1 MDTETANQILQ
12 KKKEAQQR
20 KNELQRARRQ
30 AEGDEWRK
38 RNNELQQA
46 YRDREKAKLDEARAK
61 RDEEIKKQ
69 VKKEVKKE
77 VKKVVKKAEVKKAEV
92 KKVEVAT
99 AEEKPIVK
107 TIKNTGKMIS
117 NYERTGIKGLTENTT
132 KIYISRIR
140 VVHRELSKNK
150 LDLELLTKILLGN
163 AEGDDEDKLLKNMEY
178 LKDVDLLIK
187 TIEDR
192 YENLESRKGYLT
204 SYTTLISYMECL
216 YKINYGKIRA
226 KLEEV
231 NNILNGIR
239 GDNKPKE
246 NEENIDD
253 FDEENIMKNSEKLK
267 VSNDRLIYQF
277 YTLQPPRRLDDVV
290 KIVLIDEDYELEKLD
305 VKKNYIVINEN
316 DKPTEIIYLAYKT
329 NKHYGKQIIQLV
341 NDNLKRTIQYHIKH
355 LKLKIGDK
363 LFQYKRS
370 GDFGVAIK
378 RIFTRMYLKTI
389 TLNDI
394 RHSYITWELREQRTA
409 NYLKNL
415 ATMMAHN
422 REEQSYY
429 LRV

>member
-1 MDTETANQILQ
+1 MDTETANKILQ

-38 RNNELQQA
+38 RNNELQKA
-46 YRDREKAKLDEARAK
+46 HRDREKAKLDEARAK

-77 VKKVVKKAEVKKAEV
+77 VKKVVKKVEVKKEEV
-92 KKVEVAT
+92 KK

-107 TIKNTGKMIS
+107 TIKDTGKMIS
-117 NYERTGIKGLTENTT
+117 NYERTGVKGLTEKTAN
-132 KIYISRIR
+132 IYITRIR

-150 LDLELLTKILLGN
+150 LDLELLTKILLGKG
-163 AEGDDEDKLLKNMEY
+163 EGDDEDKLLKNMEY

-187 TIEDR
+187 TIEDK

-239 GDNKPKE
+239 GENKPNE

-253 FDEENIMKNSEKLK
+253 FSEEIIMENSEKLK

-290 KIVLIDEDYELEKLD
+290 KIEIIGEDYEIDMLD
-305 VKKNYIVINEN
+305 AKKNYIVIDEN
-316 DKPTEIIYLAYKT
+316 DEPSEIIYLAYKT
-329 NKHYGKQIIQLV
+329 NKTYGKQIIQIV

-378 RIFTRMYLKTI
+378 RIFTRMYLKQI
-389 TLNDI
+389 TLNTI

-415 ATMMAHN
+415 ATMMAHAV
-422 REEQSYY
+422 EEQQLYKR
-429 LRV
+429 L

>member
-1 MDTETANQILQ
+1 MDTETANKILQ

-20 KNELQRARRQ
+20 KNELQRVRRQ

-61 RDEEIKKQ
+61 RDEEIKK
-69 VKKEVKKE
+69 EVKKE
-77 VKKVVKKAEVKKAEV
+77 VKKVVKKEVKKTEV
-92 KKVEVAT
+92 KKV
-99 AEEKPIVK
+99 EEKPIVK

-117 NYERTGIKGLTENTT
+117 NYERTGIKGLTENTAKT
-132 KIYISRIR
+132 YIMRIR
-140 VVHRELSKNK
+140 VVNRELSKNE
-150 LDLELLTKILLGN
+150 LDVELLTKILLGK
-163 AEGDDEDKLLKNMEY
+163 GDGNDEDKLLKNMEY
-178 LKDVDLLIK
+178 LKDIDLLIK
-187 TIEDR
+187 TIEDK

-204 SYTTLISYMECL
+204 AFTTLISYMECL

-239 GDNKPKE
+239 GENRPNE
-246 NEENIDD
+246 NEENIED
-253 FDEENIMKNSEKLK
+253 FSEEIIMENSEKIK
-267 VSNDRLIYQF
+267 VSSDKLIYQF

-290 KIVLIDEDYELEKLD
+290 KIELIGEDYELDKLD
-305 VKKNYIVINEN
+305 VKKNYIVIDEN
-316 DKPTEIIYLAYKT
+316 DKPSEIIYLAYKT
-329 NKHYGKQIIQLV
+329 NKTYGKQIIQIV
-341 NDNLKRTIQYHIKH
+341 NDNLKESIQYHIK
-355 LKLKIGDK
+355 KQKIKIGYK

-378 RIFTRMYLKTI
+378 RIFTRIYLKPI
-389 TLNDI
+389 TLNTI

-415 ATMMAHN
+415 ATMMGHSK
-422 REEQSYY
+422 EEQSLY

>member
-1 MDTETANQILQ
+1 MDTQTANNILQ

-30 AEGDEWRK
+30 ALGDEWKK
-38 RNNELQQA
+38 RNMELQQA
-46 YRDREKAKLDEARAK
+46 YRDREKIKLEEARAIQ
-61 RDEEIKKQ
+61 EAEIKKQ
-69 VKKEVKKE
+69 VKKEVN
-77 VKKVVKKAEVKKAEV
+77 KVVKKAEVA
-92 KKVEVAT
+92 KV
-99 AEEKPIVK
+99 EEKPIVK

-117 NYERTGIKGLTENTT
+117 NYERTGVKGLTEATA

-370 GDFGVAIK
+370 GDLGVAIK
-378 RIFTRMYLKTI
+378 RIFTRMYLKPI
-389 TLNDI
+389 TLNTI